1 MAEGTATGVIGDV
14 AGFLKPLRWWI
25 KSWWLSNIS
34 HADAGRPRLWP
45 EAGADAGYTVYIV
58 DAWVPPPAGNLTR
71 TVHVYTNAPSVRLW
85 LNNQLVGETAVAYW
99 GQAIFPAVRYES
111 GNLTAE
117 AVTDIGSRVGLQTIQ
132 TPGAAHQ
139 LQLTIMSPSPA
150 TGTGVALV
158 ADGQDT
164 AMVSAQIVDSA
175 GHPISPQDPKA
186 ALNITF
192 SIVSGGGRVL
202 GIHSGTPHG
211 AIDGNLQSNP
221 EGYAA
226 HYGMVMAFVQSTEI
240 CIGTQDERSL
250 LRSIHVDLGIDG
262 TSLVP
267 S

>member
-14 AGFLKPLRWWI
+14 AGFLKPLRWWV

-71 TVHVYTNAPSVRLW
+71 RVHVYTNAPSVRLW
-85 LNNQLVGETAVAYW
+85 LNNQLVGETVVAYW

-164 AMVSAQIVDSA
+164 AIYIWSV
-175 GHPISPQDPKA
+175 H
-186 ALNITF
+186 
-192 SIVSGGGRVL
+192 
-202 GIHSGTPHG
+202 
-211 AIDGNLQSNP
+211 
-221 EGYAA
+221 
-226 HYGMVMAFVQSTEI
+226 
-240 CIGTQDERSL
+240 RSL
-250 LRSIHVDLGIDG
+250 TVLVTQFRLKIRRQLS
-262 TSLVP
+262 TSLSVL
-267 S
+267 SLEVEGSWESTVALLMAL